1 MTDKIKNFGGFRVID
16 GTSASFHLS
25 WLNDKTVI
33 YFVRTDEGKEDG
45 FIYFNGKKYGTGK
58 LSSKA
63 VQDKLTELTTEVN
76 AHIANKASVTA
87 TARTSGITDNGA
99 LSGDTEEKWLTG
111 TAIEKIKTYVDSED
125 VKSMVLTTDNKIQ
138 LKNNGNAVL
147 AELDAKSFIKDGML
161 QSVTLVNDTTKGNV
175 LRFTWNTDGEKTV
188 TDIEVSEFFH
198 EILGDNTTITVT
210 QPASGETG
218 SLQISAKTVANY
230 QDVTSGST
238 ELITAGA
245 TALYVGT
252 HITGAR
258 NEMTNTISLS
268 STKNYVTYASAEI
281 EQFYGTIRQ
290 TGSSL
295 VLNVATGLTTEHA
308 GFVYNSDTHTFT
320 AKESSFT
327 IQGLLDAQE
336 VITLLRNNNTNVA
349 NALTYLKG
357 QITELSG
364 KMTTVTG
371 STYITVTKPEGTN
384 DYTVSASD
392 TLQTAITHANSA
404 VQSVNGKSGNYITI
418 YGDEIIIGGSGIGP
432 NVPESSINDVFTN
445 IYSQLNSEVLREVVG
460 YSGITVSEKESG
472 SQTISVKAKPLS
484 ETEKAAGQIEI
495 ITTGTTG
502 IYGRLYFGGDDSV
515 STSHNFSVWRGKRST
530 YNQLGIDKKLD
541 YWTLYSVIE
550 PDGTRSLYWGAKPTV
565 TVTGELYPVTDIVSE
580 LPTALNVGDR
590 YIVGHDG
597 TFDSSGSVVTHA
609 EYYIV
614 EIAAD
619 ATQSVINPLGSF
631 SARVKNR
638 GMKCYM
644 LINDR
649 LVTYDNQLDTDDFI
663 LDCGTY

>member
-58 LSSKA
+58 LSS
-63 VQDKLTELTTEVN
+63 DKIQTQLTELKNKVN
-76 AHIANKASVTA
+76 EHIANKASVTA
-87 TARTSGITDNGA
+87 TARTSGTTDNGA
-99 LSGDTEEKWLTG
+99 LSGDAEEKWLTG

-125 VKSMVLTTDNKIQ
+125 VKSMELVGNKIQ
-138 LKNNGNAVL
+138 LKNNGKAVL
-147 AELDAKSFIKDGML
+147 AELDASSFIKDGML
-161 QSVTLVNDTTKGNV
+161 QSVTLVNDTTKGEV
-175 LRFTWNTDGEKTV
+175 LRFTWNTDSEKTV

-198 EILGDNTTITVT
+198 EISGDNTTITVT
-210 QPASGETG
+210 QPASGATG

-252 HITGAR
+252 HLTGAR

-308 GFVYNSDTHTFT
+308 GLVYNSDTHTFT

-357 QITELSG
+357 QITALSG

-404 VQSVNGKSGNYITI
+404 VQIVNRKSGNDITI
-418 YGDEIIIGGSGIGP
+418 YGNEIMIGGSGIGP

-445 IYSQLNSEVLREVVG
+445 IYSQLNSEVLTEVVG

-472 SQTISVKAKPLS
+472 SQTISVNAKPLS

-502 IYGRLYFGGDDSV
+502 IYGLLYFGGDDSV

-530 YNQLGIDKKLD
+530 YDQLGIDKKLD

-580 LPTALNVGDR
+580 LPTTLNVGDR

-597 TFDSSGSVVTHA
+597 TFDSSGSVVNHA
-609 EYYIV
+609 EYYVV

-631 SARVKNR
+631 SVRVKNR

>member
-1 MTDKIKNFGGFRVID
+1 MAKKLNGSIPFALMFKPTGGQPLDDRVVVAKIADLHDKDTFGDTSYLGMMVVVEEDNNIYVLVDRESYVNGTSRKANSAWKCIGEKTATDLSSLATRVSTLEDKQKTDDYTHTFSGTDTDKIKNFGGFRVID

-25 WLNDKTVI
+25 WLNDETVI
-33 YFVRTDEGKEDG
+33 YFVRTDAGREDG

-58 LSSKA
+58 LSS
-63 VQDKLTELTTEVN
+63 DKIQTQLTELKNKVT
-76 AHIANKASVTA
+76 AHIANKANVTA
-87 TARTSGITDNGA
+87 TARTSGTTDNGA
-99 LSGDTEEKWLTG
+99 LSGDAEEKWLTG

-198 EILGDNTTITVT
+198 EISGDNTTITVT

-252 HITGAR
+252 HLTGAR

-320 AKESSFT
+320 AKASSFT

-349 NALTYLKG
+349 DALTYLKG
-357 QITELSG
+357 QITALSG
-364 KMTTVTG
+364 KMT
-371 STYITVTKPEGTN
+371 
-384 DYTVSASD
+384 
-392 TLQTAITHANSA
+392 
-404 VQSVNGKSGNYITI
+404 
-418 YGDEIIIGGSGIGP
+418 
-432 NVPESSINDVFTN
+432 
-445 IYSQLNSEVLREVVG
+445 
-460 YSGITVSEKESG
+460 
-472 SQTISVKAKPLS
+472 
-484 ETEKAAGQIEI
+484 
-495 ITTGTTG
+495 
-502 IYGRLYFGGDDSV
+502 
-515 STSHNFSVWRGKRST
+515 
-530 YNQLGIDKKLD
+530 
-541 YWTLYSVIE
+541 
-550 PDGTRSLYWGAKPTV
+550 

-580 LPTALNVGDR
+580 LPTTLNVGDR

-597 TFDSSGSVVTHA
+597 TFDSSGAVVTHA
-609 EYYIV
+609 EYYVV

-619 ATQSVINPLGSF
+619 GTQSVINPLGSF